1 MAYPNTFF
9 NNKNTIRDFNAY
21 YFMIKPGERTTPCVY
36 TVRTFPYRLTVV
48 RILVQHCS
56 SRSTAFVRRECVRG
70 VARAIPIFQVLI
82 HKIRPK
88 ALKPS
93 SPQTL
98 KPTSSQTHRPTR
110 PQALKPSSSQ
120 PLKP

>member
-1 MAYPNTFF
+1 MSLQNMPTHNGISKHFF

-70 VARAIPIFQVLI
+70 VARATPIFQVLI
-82 HKIRPK
+82 HKTSSPK
-88 ALKPS
+88 ALKPLS
-93 SPQTL
+93 
-98 KPTSSQTHRPTR
+98 
-110 PQALKPSSSQ
+110 PQALKPISPQ
-120 PLKP
+120 DPKP